1 MLHKSMKACDTS
13 VNLYSEREEQTMC
26 DTCGCRA
33 TIAADGTIELTGHL
47 QASVDAP
54 PQTEQPPAV
63 ERISDS
69 LQNLVKGVIGSNRR
83 PPRRFKSLLHGTW
96 LRHPLHPLLSDVPIG
111 AWVIGAVFDVI
122 WLIVPGMNAW
132 SARAAEGA
140 VIVGIAGALG
150 AAVTGLADW
159 SDSYGSERRVGLW
172 HALLNTTAL
181 LLYIV
186 SLVLR
191 LQVGSG
197 ESVPAAVVG
206 FVGVVTVA
214 VAGYL
219 GGEMVFGKGT
229 GVNHTAWEAAGEEYE
244 AVLPV
249 EQMAENQ
256 LRRVMVA
263 GVPVVLLRLGEQYCA
278 ISAACSHAGGPL
290 DEGELDGEVVTC
302 PWHGSRFSMRTG
314 RALTGP
320 ASIAQPRYDVRVR
333 NGQIELKRLGG
344 H

>member
-1 MLHKSMKACDTS
+1 
-13 VNLYSEREEQTMC
+13 MC
-26 DTCGCRA
+26 DTCGCQA
-33 TIAADGTIELTGHL
+33 AITADGTVTLSGQM
-47 QASVDAP
+47 QASVEAP
-54 PQTEQPPAV
+54 PQTERPPAV

-69 LQNLVKGVIGSNRR
+69 LQNLIKGVIGSHRR

-122 WLIVPGMNAW
+122 WLLDSGTNAW
-132 SARAAEGA
+132 GARAAEAA
-140 VIVGIAGALG
+140 VIVGIVGALG

-172 HALLNTTAL
+172 HGLLNTTAL
-181 LLYIV
+181 LLYVI

-191 LQVGSG
+191 LQIGSG
-197 ESVPAAVVG
+197 ESVPAAVLG
-206 FVGVVTVA
+206 FVGVVTIA

-244 AVLPV
+244 AVLSV
-249 EQMAENQ
+249 EEMADKQ
-256 LRRVMVA
+256 LRRVVVA
-263 GVPVVLLRLGEQYCA
+263 GVPVVLLRLGEQYFA
-278 ISAACSHAGGPL
+278 ISATCSHAGGPL
-290 DEGELDGEVVTC
+290 DEGELEGEVVSC
-302 PWHGSRFSMRTG
+302 PWHGSRFSIRTG

-333 NGQIELKRLGG
+333 NGQIELKRQGS

>member
-1 MLHKSMKACDTS
+1 
-13 VNLYSEREEQTMC
+13 MC
-26 DTCGCRA
+26 DTCGCQPS
-33 TIAADGTIELTGHL
+33 IEADGTITLRSHV
-47 QASVDAP
+47 QASVDTTPQAERAP
-54 PQTEQPPAV
+54 AI

-69 LQNLVKGVIGSNRR
+69 VQNLVKGAIGSHRR

-111 AWVIGAVFDVI
+111 AWVIAAIFDVI
-122 WLIVPGMNAW
+122 WLLDTGTNAW
-132 SARAAEGA
+132 SARAAEAA
-140 VIVGIAGALG
+140 VLVGIMGALG
-150 AAVTGLADW
+150 AAGTGLADW

-172 HALLNTTAL
+172 HGLLNTTAL
-181 LLYIV
+181 LFYLV

-191 LQVGSG
+191 LQIGSG
-197 ESVPAAVVG
+197 ESVPAAVLG
-206 FVGVVTVA
+206 FVGIVTVA

-249 EQMAENQ
+249 AEMADQQ
-256 LRRVMVA
+256 LRRVVVA
-263 GVPVVLLRLGEQYCA
+263 GVPVILLRLGEQYHA
-278 ISAACSHAGGPL
+278 ISATCSHAGGPL
-290 DEGELDGEVVTC
+290 DEGERDGEIVSC

-314 RALTGP
+314 QALTGP

-333 NGQIELKRLGG
+333 NGQIELKRQGS